1 MVIIFQ
7 AIQCGRPRKRVRNS
21 KAIFLFYLRIFVL
34 FPVVVVVVVLR
45 GQDGGILLIYF
56 GLWPKVVLCARY
68 LVSKDK
74 KKNTDATH

>member
-34 FPVVVVVVVLR
+34 FPVVVVVVVFLR

-56 GLWPKVVLCARY
+56 GL
-68 LVSKDK
+68 
-74 KKNTDATH
+74 